1 MPSTSSRRPGPPAP
15 QRRPRRPIGR
25 GFTVAPAAPV
35 RPVQAPFAAVFG
47 VLVAVEDAYL
57 GWLLW
62 DADPGWGWYL
72 LLPAVLAVGALAGA
86 ALVLRGAA
94 LGRWASGSAVLA
106 VSCVLPLVGMLGL
119 AVFFAL
125 LGGGQA
131 VWWALLLLVG
141 PIGGL
146 VLALRRPVREW
157 TGRGRASRSR
167 RSGRAGA
174 RAR

>member
-1 MPSTSSRRPGPPAP
+1 MAT
-15 QRRPRRPIGR
+15 
-25 GFTVAPAAPV
+25 TAPV

-47 VLVAVEDAYL
+47 VLVAAEDAYL

-72 LLPAVLAVGALAGA
+72 LLPAVLAVGALTGAG
-86 ALVLRGAA
+86 LVLVGAG
-94 LGRWASGSAVLA
+94 LGRVSGSAVLA
-106 VSCVLPLVGMLGL
+106 AACLLPLVGLLGL

-131 VWWALLLLVG
+131 AWWALLLLAG
-141 PIGGL
+141 PVGGL

-157 TGRGRASRSR
+157 TGRRRARRARETGRTA
-167 RSGRAGA
+167 A